1 MNGFLLWIWRLAAA
15 RLFQRVVL
23 PAGERFLVGRGALY
37 GATLGLAGLLLLIIF
52 KDNKVVSKLTSVL
65 FEGDAAG
72 KPKPETGEPLTIDI
86 DNPQKD
92 KRSGPGVKRLKNR

>member
-1 MNGFLLWIWRLAAA
+1 M
-15 RLFQRVVL
+15 
-23 PAGERFLVGRGALY
+23 
-37 GATLGLAGLLLLIIF
+37 
-52 KDNKVVSKLTSVL
+52 
-65 FEGDAAG
+65 FEGDVTG